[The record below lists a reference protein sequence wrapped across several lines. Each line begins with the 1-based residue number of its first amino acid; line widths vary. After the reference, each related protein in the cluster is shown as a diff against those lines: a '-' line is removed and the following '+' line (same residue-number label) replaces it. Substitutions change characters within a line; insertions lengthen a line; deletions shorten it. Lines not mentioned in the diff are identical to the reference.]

1 MLFDKSLIKYKKKI
15 NFIHVNYNDTILT
28 INVLSVRIPFGIK
41 DYFYNDKIRY
51 HLQISIDK
59 DNLKLNN
66 LLNFIINLEESA
78 KDYTL
83 KDETLFKN
91 KKFISKI
98 YYGKNDPLIRLDFK
112 EDTIFKNNLNEYLF
126 LNDYLN
132 KKISAYLDFSY
143 NGIYIGNNNYG
154 LSFKINEIIIQKDQ
168 PTTTNETIF
177 TF

>member
-1 MLFDKSLIKYKKKI
+1 MLFDKSLIKYKKKL

-28 INVLSVRIPFGIK
+28 INVLSVIIPFGIK

-66 LLNFIINLEESA
+66 LL
-78 KDYTL
+78 

-98 YYGKNDPLIRLDFK
+98 YYGKMIL
-112 EDTIFKNNLNEYLF
+112 
-126 LNDYLN
+126 
-132 KKISAYLDFSY
+132 
-143 NGIYIGNNNYG
+143 
-154 LSFKINEIIIQKDQ
+154 
-168 PTTTNETIF
+168 
-177 TF
+177 